1 MKEAVGRQSVQ
12 RGAKDPLSAVPG
24 DRRGTAKNDLRS
36 DASAN
41 SRALRRDLLRLVRT
55 ARALGLTSLSSVVVR
70 IAERLDPGL
79 RAGELAPRDIAM
91 LRRFADRCCGYLADP
106 TDVKAAD
113 AVVEL
118 LAVEPLAAVGC
129 WERIHLLLGL
139 IEEGTEAARMR
150 ALCAA
155 ASSGDGHD
163 PLTGLCDESALRGAL
178 EDLLSA
184 PAARQAPVGVMSI
197 GITGV
202 EDIVDSFG
210 DNVGTAVL
218 ARIAAD
224 LIRSVPCGAV
234 LGRLGADRFVV
245 IRDGLTSAQLAE
257 EARRLAELIC
267 RSHEIGGHLVA
278 VTAHIGL
285 AVGGQHGH
293 DAAELLANA
302 DVALHEARVRRLHT
316 AQFFA
321 PHMREEALRRVSLEG
336 ELRAAIERGEFELHY
351 QPKLALCTG
360 RVCGVEALVR
370 WRCPTRGLV
379 APGEFIPIAEESGLI
394 VRLGDWVIDAACR
407 QIMSWQREHAPPLP
421 VAINLSAIQLCA
433 PQTGPRIL
441 QTLQR
446 YGVHPR
452 MVEVEVTE
460 SAVMRDADAAL
471 RCLSEVG
478 REGVRVVIDD
488 FGTGYSNLSQL
499 MRLPLAAIKID
510 KSLVARIAMHERDAA
525 IARAIIDIARTL
537 GARVVAEGV
546 ESAQQ
551 RDLLAAAGCDE
562 YQGFL
567 IAKPMDA
574 THLQAWLSRQAIES
588 HLG

>member
-1 MKEAVGRQSVQ
+1 MPMKEAAG
-12 RGAKDPLSAVPG
+12 
-24 DRRGTAKNDLRS
+24 RRGGSRDPRSAPARNQRDAPQEDLQGRKP
-36 DASAN
+36 ALPGV
-41 SRALRRDLLRLVRT
+41 LRRDLRRLVRA
-55 ARALGLTSLSSVVVR
+55 ARALGLSSLSSVVVR
-70 IAERLDPGL
+70 VAERLEPGL
-79 RAGELAPRDIAM
+79 RAGELTPRDIEM
-91 LRRFADRCCGYLADP
+91 LRRFTDRCCRYLVDP
-106 TDVKAAD
+106 ADVKAAD

-118 LAVEPLAAVGC
+118 LAIEPCSAVGC

-139 IEEGTEAARMR
+139 VEEGTEIARMR
-150 ALCAA
+150 SVCAA
-155 ASSGDGHD
+155 AAGGDGHD
-163 PLTGLCDESALRGAL
+163 PLTGLYTETALRELLA
-178 EDLLSA
+178 DLLSA
-184 PAARQAPVGVMSI
+184 CAARQVCVGVMSI

-202 EDIVDSFG
+202 EDIADSFG
-210 DNVGTAVL
+210 SDMGTAVL
-218 ARIAAD
+218 TRVAAE
-224 LIRSVPCGAV
+224 LIRSVPCGGLV
-234 LGRLGADRFVV
+234 GRLGADRFVV
-245 IRDGLTSAQLAE
+245 VRDGFTAAQLAE

-267 RSHEIGGHLVA
+267 RSHQIGGHLVA
-278 VTAHIGL
+278 VTARIGL
-285 AVGGQHGH
+285 AISGQHGE

-302 DVALHEARVRRLHT
+302 DVALHQARVRRLPA

-321 PHMREEALRRVSLEG
+321 PHMREQALRRVSLEG
-336 ELRAAIERGEFELHY
+336 ALRAALERGEFELHY

-360 RVCGVEALVR
+360 RVCGLEALVR

-407 QIMSWQREHAPPLP
+407 QIMRWQREQAPPLP
-421 VAINLSAIQLCA
+421 VAINLSAVQLCA
-433 PQTGPRIL
+433 PQTGQRIV
-441 QTLQR
+441 QTLHR

-452 MVEVEVTE
+452 TVEVEVTE
-460 SAVMRDADAAL
+460 SAVMHDAQAAL
-471 RCLSEVG
+471 GCLSELG
-478 REGVRVVIDD
+478 RAGVRVVIDD

-510 KSLVARIAMHERDAA
+510 KSLIARIAMHARDAA

-574 THLQAWLSRQAIES
+574 KRLQAWLSRQGIEPYRV
-588 HLG
+588 